1 MENKPSFFLKTLVKF
16 TKNLSKT
23 KKTGRM
29 MLWNGFSLNNLGIC
43 EGCALSKVTFVLQF
57 GGNYFLS
64 VVYTTVS
71 LPQQCF
77 IIFKT
82 WFIKQEQILSFQNCS
97 KNFEYNSFVIF
108 VVKAH
113 KHMTSEVGIEVRQIY
128 SFIWMFEFPFFPHW
142 QWRKIRKMD
151 TH

>member
-1 MENKPSFFLKTLVKF
+1 MENKTSFFLKTLVKF

-29 MLWNGFSLNNLGIC
+29 MLWNGFSVNNLGIC
-43 EGCALSKVTFVLQF
+43 EGCALSKVAFVLQF

-108 VVKAH
+108 VVKVH
-113 KHMTSEVGIEVRQIY
+113 KHVTSSQRQGQRFVKFTPL
-128 SFIWMFEFPFFPHW
+128 SGCLNFHFFLIGNGE
-142 QWRKIRKMD
+142 K
-151 TH
+151 

>member
-1 MENKPSFFLKTLVKF
+1 MENKTSFFLKTLVKF

-43 EGCALSKVTFVLQF
+43 EGCALSKVAFVLQF

-82 WFIKQEQILSFQNCS
+82 WFIKQEQILSFRNCS

-113 KHMTSEVGIEVRQIY
+113 KHMTSSQRQGQR
-128 SFIWMFEFPFFPHW
+128 FVKFTPLPGCLNFHFFLIGNGE
-142 QWRKIRKMD
+142 K
-151 TH
+151 

>member
-1 MENKPSFFLKTLVKF
+1 MENKTSFFLKTLVKF

-29 MLWNGFSLNNLGIC
+29 MLWNGFSRNNLGIC

-71 LPQQCF
+71 LPQWCF

-82 WFIKQEQILSFQNCS
+82 WFIKKEQILSFQNCS
-97 KNFEYNSFVIF
+97 KNFEYNSFEIF
-108 VVKAH
+108 VVKAR
-113 KHMTSEVGIEVRQIY
+113 KHMTS
-128 SFIWMFEFPFFPHW
+128 S
-142 QWRKIRKMD
+142 
-151 TH
+151 